1 MINPYK
7 KGFSNKKWMN
17 ETMAYLSLVFLI
29 PMQQDVGVYACYIKN
44 HVVFPFIMDAYNLER
59 AQQIG
64 P

>member
-1 MINPYK
+1 
-7 KGFSNKKWMN
+7 MN